1 MKILDRYIIREFLRM
16 LILGITALILVST
29 VVAIFER
36 VDTIV
41 EHKPSVSVVIGYF
54 LTRIPQDVFLIA
66 PISMLLTTLIV
77 TGSFA
82 RNSEIVAMLA
92 GGVSIYRIMVP
103 ILVIGFVV
111 SLAMLGLN
119 EFVVPV
125 SNRMNI
131 EFWRIIRDKPDM
143 SQMAKIQIWFRGRRE
158 NSIRDEN
165 ENRIYYINALIPARR
180 DTNGTLLPPELQG
193 LTVFELNEQFTPIER
208 LDAAR
213 AVYRSPKGTEED
225 TPQKTAVI
233 TKFASNFRFWGEAEE
248 RLRVPG
254 RWTLYDGSRRNLA
267 LDSQG
272 SQKITSFKEVHDY
285 VIPWTFEE
293 FRRDRKSPVDM
304 SYRELKEYIQM
315 LTESGFDV
323 SEYIVDL
330 RAKFSYP
337 FVSFVMV
344 IIGFPFALKSPRS
357 GAAFGVGLS
366 VFIGLTF
373 WILLQLGVSLG
384 HAQILPPTLAAWIS
398 HILFASA
405 GFYLILSTRT

>member
-16 LILGITALILVST
+16 LVLGVAALVLVAT

-36 VDTIV
+36 LDTVV
-41 EHKPSVSVVIGYF
+41 EHKPPVSVAIGYF
-54 LTRIPQDVFLIA
+54 LTRIPQDVFMIA
-66 PISMLLTTLIV
+66 PISMLLTTLLV
-77 TGSFA
+77 TGGFA

-92 GGVSIYRIMVP
+92 GGVSVYRIMAP
-103 ILVIGFVV
+103 ILVIGFVI
-111 SLAMLGLN
+111 SLAMFGLN
-119 EFVVPV
+119 EFVIPV
-125 SNRMNI
+125 SNRMND

-143 SQMAKIQIWFRGRRE
+143 NQMAKIQIWFRGRRE
-158 NSIRDEN
+158 RSIHDKN

-180 DTNGTLLPPELQG
+180 DANGKLFPPEIQG
-193 LTVFELNEQFTPIER
+193 LTVFELNEQFTPIGR

-213 AVYRSPKGTEED
+213 AVYNRPKAAEE
-225 TPQKTAVI
+225 TV
-233 TKFASNFRFWGEAEE
+233 TKKNALLKKLADDLRFWDRGEEKLE
-248 RLRVPG
+248 LSG
-254 RWTLYDGSRRNLA
+254 SWTLHNGSQRSLEIG
-267 LDSQG
+267 DQS
-272 SQKITSFKEVHDY
+272 SQKITLFKEVHDY
-285 VIPWTFEE
+285 IIPWTFEE

-304 SYRELKEYIQM
+304 SYWELKEYIQM

-373 WILLQLGVSLG
+373 WITLQLGISLG
-384 HAQILPPTLAAWIS
+384 HAHILPPTLAAWIS
-398 HILFASA
+398 HIMFASA

>member
-1 MKILDRYIIREFLRM
+1 MRVLDRYIIREFLRM

-29 VVAIFER
+29 VVSIFER

-41 EHKPSVSVVIGYF
+41 QHKPPMSVVISYY

-103 ILVIGFVV
+103 ILTIGVLM
-111 SLAMLGLN
+111 SLTMLGLN
-119 EFVVPV
+119 EFVIPI
-125 SNRMNI
+125 SNRMNL
-131 EFWRIIRDKPDM
+131 ECLRVMKNKPDR

-158 NSIRDEN
+158 HSIYDKN
-165 ENRIYYINALIPARR
+165 ENRIYYINALIPARWET
-180 DTNGTLLPPELQG
+180 DGTLNPPELQG

-208 LDAAR
+208 LDADR
-213 AVYRSPKGTEED
+213 AVYNRPKGTKETGAE
-225 TPQKTAVI
+225 KKNVFKEFVNA
-233 TKFASNFRFWGEAEE
+233 ARFWDKDVESLQTSGS
-248 RLRVPG
+248 
-254 RWTLYDGSRRNLA
+254 WTLHKGSRRSLEMNT
-267 LDSQG
+267 QG
-272 SQKITSFKEVHDY
+272 IQKIESFEEVHDY
-285 VIPWTFEE
+285 IIPWSFDE
-293 FRRDRKSPVDM
+293 FRRDTKSPVDM
-304 SYRELKEYIQM
+304 SYRELKAYIQI

-344 IIGFPFALKSPRS
+344 
-357 GAAFGVGLS
+357 
-366 VFIGLTF
+366 
-373 WILLQLGVSLG
+373 
-384 HAQILPPTLAAWIS
+384 
-398 HILFASA
+398 
-405 GFYLILSTRT
+405 